1 MLLPVKS
8 LKFSPRRILISE
20 IEKLFLF
27 IPFLF
32 KSYSKD
38 MSVRETTSDVTVLM
52 NVCLLTNSVMEN
64 STALPALM
72 RESVVN
78 ILCNDFIMLC
88 FWC

>member
-8 LKFSPRRILISE
+8 LKFSPQQSLISE
-20 IEKLFLF
+20 FEKLFLF

-32 KSYSKD
+32 QSYSKD

-64 STALPALM
+64 STALMALM
-72 RESVVN
+72 REFVVN
-78 ILCNDFIMLC
+78 ISCYDFIMLC